1 MALLLF
7 KRGTSS
13 ALSYKNYIPEEGE
26 PVFETDTGR
35 FKIGKKDEYGNL
47 MSWNQLHYQDE
58 ATLLS
63 YPDYASFPKI
73 NRLNVLY
80 KDETTG
86 TLYQGTGG
94 TTYKIISSGG
104 TIDNITKIY
113 GGDANGTE

>member
-1 MALLLF
+1 MASILF
-7 KRGTSS
+7 KRGTSKV
-13 ALSYKNYIPEEGE
+13 LDNKNYIPEEGE

-47 MSWNQLHYQDE
+47 MSWKQLHYQDE

-63 YPDYASFPKI
+63 YPNYDSFPRVS
-73 NRLNVLY
+73 RLNVLY
-80 KDETTG
+80 KDEATG

-94 TTYKIISSGG
+94 TTYKTISSGG
-104 TIDNITKIY
+104 TIDNITIIY